1 MPDGKSSVNPTLGSV
16 GTIDDAGDEIASTS
30 SPVMKYPITY
40 RKFLFTFYPVVA
52 LLTWVAEI

>member
-52 LLTWVAEI
+52 LLT